1 MVVQI
6 TARRNLRAPLS
17 CGVFPDSN
25 IGEGSGMDLGICG
38 VYCGSMDFAPENWT
52 IPETSLKLG
61 DRLLLM
67 SEGEGRE
74 GEVVALTSSGLAR
87 VQLSDGTL
95 TSVPI
100 ASNPPGR
107 VLRLRIR

>member
-1 MVVQI
+1 MNSV
-6 TARRNLRAPLS
+6 TK
-17 CGVFPDSN
+17 
-25 IGEGSGMDLGICG
+25 
-38 VYCGSMDFAPENWT
+38 NWT
-52 IPETSLKLG
+52 VPQTSLKLG

-67 SEGEGRE
+67 DDKEGRE

-95 TSVPI
+95 TSVPVT
-100 ASNPPGR
+100 SNPPGK

>member
-1 MVVQI
+1 MNSV
-6 TARRNLRAPLS
+6 PK
-17 CGVFPDSN
+17 
-25 IGEGSGMDLGICG
+25 
-38 VYCGSMDFAPENWT
+38 NWT
-52 IPETSLKLG
+52 VPQTSLKLG

-67 SEGEGRE
+67 DDKEGRE

-95 TSVPI
+95 TSVPVT
-100 ASNPPGR
+100 SNPPGK